1 MKVSRKWLQ
10 KYFDAELPGIPAI
23 DDALTFHAFEI
34 EEVVND
40 DVIDLKVLPDRAGYG
55 LSHRGIASELSAIL
69 KMPMKTD
76 PLRTRAPV
84 FSTTNNLVVDID
96 ETYVLRHAGALVR
109 GVKVGQSPEWLK
121 MALEA
126 VGQRSINNVVDVLNY
141 VMLDIGQPAGAFDVA
156 TLKKDN
162 DVVKIDIRRAKDGEK
177 ITILT
182 GEEYELADS
191 MFVFADAVGGALL
204 DIAGIKGGKLS
215 GVTEKTTEVFISVG
229 NYDGTLLRRASQS
242 LKIFTDASTRFQN
255 RPSPE
260 LVGYGMRDILALLKE
275 VAGGDVVGV
284 VDAYPKKPA
293 ARTVSTSRKN
303 IEEILGAEYSE
314 AVIEDVLKR
323 LNLAFS
329 KKGDTYVITP
339 PFERTDINVMQDLV
353 EEVGRVAGY
362 DNVASKA
369 MIASGGVPKNKI
381 ADACDAVREILSKE
395 GYNEISSY
403 VFQDVGDVEMAKP
416 LADDKKFLRPSFE
429 QGHQRAI
436 EQNGPNSPLFNA
448 KELKIFEIG
457 AVWPKGD
464 EKLMLGVTHW
474 TPEKG
479 ANKKTEAALGAV
491 SEFLSAAAGKPLG
504 STRIGNTLQFEINQL
519 TGIFPAV
526 GIEPRSMSYQ
536 QFSLYPFVLRDIAVW
551 VPEGVMGDA
560 VEKIIRD
567 KAGALLKRC
576 DLFDTFSKDGKTS
589 YAYRLVFQSM
599 DKTLTD
605 VEVGGW
611 MQTVTD
617 ALHAQPNWQ
626 VR

>member
-215 GVTEKTTEVFISVG
+215 GVTEKTTEVF
-229 NYDGTLLRRASQS
+229 
-242 LKIFTDASTRFQN
+242 KIDTG
-255 RPSPE
+255 E
-260 LVGYGMRDILALLKE
+260 
-275 VAGGDVVGV
+275 
-284 VDAYPKKPA
+284 
-293 ARTVSTSRKN
+293 
-303 IEEILGAEYSE
+303 
-314 AVIEDVLKR
+314 
-323 LNLAFS
+323 NLYIYTKS
-329 KKGDTYVITP
+329 ND
-339 PFERTDINVMQDLV
+339 
-353 EEVGRVAGY
+353 
-362 DNVASKA
+362 
-369 MIASGGVPKNKI
+369 
-381 ADACDAVREILSKE
+381 
-395 GYNEISSY
+395 
-403 VFQDVGDVEMAKP
+403 
-416 LADDKKFLRPSFE
+416 
-429 QGHQRAI
+429 
-436 EQNGPNSPLFNA
+436 
-448 KELKIFEIG
+448 
-457 AVWPKGD
+457 
-464 EKLMLGVTHW
+464 
-474 TPEKG
+474 
-479 ANKKTEAALGAV
+479 
-491 SEFLSAAAGKPLG
+491 
-504 STRIGNTLQFEINQL
+504 
-519 TGIFPAV
+519 
-526 GIEPRSMSYQ
+526 
-536 QFSLYPFVLRDIAVW
+536 
-551 VPEGVMGDA
+551 
-560 VEKIIRD
+560 
-567 KAGALLKRC
+567 
-576 DLFDTFSKDGKTS
+576 
-589 YAYRLVFQSM
+589 
-599 DKTLTD
+599 
-605 VEVGGW
+605 
-611 MQTVTD
+611 
-617 ALHAQPNWQ
+617 
-626 VR
+626 